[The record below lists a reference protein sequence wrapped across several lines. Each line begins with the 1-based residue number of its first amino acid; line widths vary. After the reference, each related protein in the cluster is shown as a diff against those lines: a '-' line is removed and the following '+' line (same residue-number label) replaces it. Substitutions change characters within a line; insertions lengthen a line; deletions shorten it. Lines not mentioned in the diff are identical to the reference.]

1 MLQGTGTNLFGYSL
15 SDPVNRMDRT
25 GRDPLDDLSNF
36 FQENPTTCKILVNVF
51 TLACAYG
58 CTGLLALPPPKGE
71 IAFAAC
77 VAACFAGGAFGLPAC
92 EPKPPKP
99 EPKTRANSPSSA
111 QGGGAGWALSA
122 VPAVIGPVA
131 FAAVVLADAARWS
144 SSAVGLTVEVLS
156 FAVLRFARA
165 RFGGTAWWKWFLLA
179 WQWSCIASA
188 AATSIR
194 WGSLTVLLAHL
205 GLLCAVAIT
214 NMLARGQQG
223 EHRRAKRASILPS
236 NTCRWLCLRGDGR
249 AHRCELGRVC
259 GDVWGRHLVAP
270 KSRVGIVAST
280 RSDAP
285 HPASLESR

>member
-1 MLQGTGTNLFGYSL
+1 M
-15 SDPVNRMDRT
+15 
-25 GRDPLDDLSNF
+25 
-36 FQENPTTCKILVNVF
+36 
-51 TLACAYG
+51 
-58 CTGLLALPPPKGE
+58 
-71 IAFAAC
+71 
-77 VAACFAGGAFGLPAC
+77 
-92 EPKPPKP
+92 
-99 EPKTRANSPSSA
+99 RANSPSSA

-131 FAAVVLADAARWS
+131 FAAVALADAARWS

-179 WQWSCIASA
+179 LQWSCIASA

-223 EHRRAKRASILPS
+223 EHRRAKRASIYLATLAGGFVFVATAAPIGAS
-236 NTCRWLCLRGDGR
+236 WVAFAAMFGVGTWWLLNR
-249 AHRCELGRVC
+249 A
-259 GDVWGRHLVAP
+259 WG
-270 KSRVGIVAST
+270 
-280 RSDAP
+280 
-285 HPASLESR
+285 